1 VRIDFAQKNSTHSL
15 ENSARGLFMEV
26 KYELSVA
33 NILALMRIR
42 LQRSRG
48 LRNPV
53 IFLRLAYLMGFSL
66 MALGTWL
73 VANQVILLVVFFT
86 LAVYYFFPND
96 STIIVVKEQIANDE
110 FISFSEVY
118 GENINAAQHLLH
130 RTLRLGH
137 RAGGASRWAG

>member
-1 VRIDFAQKNSTHSL
+1 
-15 ENSARGLFMEV
+15 MEV

-53 IFLRLAYLMGFSL
+53 IFPRLAYLMGFSL

-73 VANQVILLVVFFT
+73 VANQVILLVVFIA
-86 LAVYYFFPND
+86 LAVSYFFPND

-110 FISFSEVY
+110 FISFFEVY
-118 GENINAAQHLLH
+118 GENISAAEH
-130 RTLRLGH
+130 RVQRTRFMWPTAPRV
-137 RAGGASRWAG
+137 RALTDARQVSQTVETVEKA

>member
-1 VRIDFAQKNSTHSL
+1 
-15 ENSARGLFMEV
+15 MEV

-53 IFLRLAYLMGFSL
+53 IFPRLAYLMGFSL

-73 VANQVILLVVFFT
+73 VANQVILLVVFIA
-86 LAVYYFFPND
+86 LAVSYFFPND

-110 FISFSEVY
+110 FISFFEVY
-118 GENINAAQHLLH
+118 GENISAAEH
-130 RTLRLGH
+130 RVQRTVGMLAQESAFCNQVEVRSCSSPVRPPPLTH
-137 RAGGASRWAG
+137 TVRQWWL